1 MKHEATTQGNTCL
14 YTTAYI
20 YVYTDIHNS
29 YYTIQRGGFHMKP
42 TELKQQY
49 IQLRAEG
56 KSYSFIAEQ
65 LHISKS
71 TCTKWERDLAS
82 EIDDLKRAE
91 LAELYE
97 SYSMTKKA
105 RIKKLGDTLDKINN
119 ALEQV
124 DFSEVDPVR
133 LLDFKLKYMEALKGE
148 YVGTKPTLKLDVVD
162 GDKIVSA
169 LGDLLNRVHTGDVT
183 TEQAHKESII
193 LAQMLKAYDT
203 VEVKAKLD
211 ELEAIIGGRA

>member
-1 MKHEATTQGNTCL
+1 
-14 YTTAYI
+14 
-20 YVYTDIHNS
+20 
-29 YYTIQRGGFHMKP
+29 MKP

>member
-1 MKHEATTQGNTCL
+1 
-14 YTTAYI
+14 
-20 YVYTDIHNS
+20 
-29 YYTIQRGGFHMKP
+29 MKP

-119 ALEQV
+119 ALGQV
-124 DFSEVDPVR
+124 
-133 LLDFKLKYMEALKGE
+133 LL
-148 YVGTKPTLKLDVVD
+148 
-162 GDKIVSA
+162 
-169 LGDLLNRVHTGDVT
+169 
-183 TEQAHKESII
+183 
-193 LAQMLKAYDT
+193 
-203 VEVKAKLD
+203 
-211 ELEAIIGGRA
+211 